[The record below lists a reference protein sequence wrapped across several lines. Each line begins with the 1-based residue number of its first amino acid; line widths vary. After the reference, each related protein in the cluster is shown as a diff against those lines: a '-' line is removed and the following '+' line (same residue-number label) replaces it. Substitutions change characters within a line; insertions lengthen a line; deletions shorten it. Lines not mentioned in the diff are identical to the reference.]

1 VKTVIAST
9 RFWLASLALIVFF
22 QGVVNG
28 QSGGHVL
35 FGDIK
40 VDESQVGGS
49 KMASFQV
56 LLYAESGNLLM
67 RQTVPSNG
75 RYRFLDLR
83 NGRYEVVVEFENK
96 EIARVFVSVNSPFK
110 TDFRQDIELQWNS
123 SPKDVKAA
131 VLSVSDYYNRS
142 PANAVLFR
150 RAKEASQKK
159 HYDQAILQLR
169 EIVDADD
176 SDFPAWEELGTNFF
190 IVKQF
195 FEAESCYFKAVV
207 LRPDYLPA
215 LINLGRIRIV
225 SKNFD
230 GAIQALDRA
239 VKIQPTSAPAN
250 YFLGEAYLE
259 AKLGSKA
266 VPYLNEAMRLDPV
279 AMADGHLLLAALY
292 SAKGLNEKA
301 AIEYSEFL
309 KQRPD
314 YPDRK
319 RLEAFISANKPK

>member
-1 VKTVIAST
+1 
-9 RFWLASLALIVFF
+9 
-22 QGVVNG
+22 
-28 QSGGHVL
+28 
-35 FGDIK
+35 
-40 VDESQVGGS
+40 
-49 KMASFQV
+49 
-56 LLYAESGNLLM
+56 
-67 RQTVPSNG
+67 
-75 RYRFLDLR
+75 
-83 NGRYEVVVEFENK
+83 
-96 EIARVFVSVNSPFK
+96 
-110 TDFRQDIELQWNS
+110 
-123 SPKDVKAA
+123 
-131 VLSVSDYYNRS
+131 
-142 PANAVLFR
+142 
-150 RAKEASQKK
+150 
-159 HYDQAILQLR
+159 
-169 EIVDADD
+169 
-176 SDFPAWEELGTNFF
+176 
-190 IVKQF
+190 
-195 FEAESCYFKAVV
+195 
-207 LRPDYLPA
+207 